1 MNTSFK
7 KNLKYGFGS
16 PGETASKISE
26 QYLYHIKIG
35 KSEDVACSLILNNYI
50 NTFEM
55 IGVDIDDDMK
65 QFLRNNHQNDPALI
79 TYFLTMISAEPAG
92 LTMQYKM
99 HLDLIL
105 EVITEVH
112 NEMLNENQTASELRI
127 SIEKA
132 MGRNG

>member
-1 MNTSFK
+1 MDSTL
-7 KNLKYGFGS
+7 KNAFKYGFGS
-16 PGETASKISE
+16 PGETAAKIAE
-26 QYLYHIKIG
+26 QYLYHKQLG
-35 KSEDVACSLILNNYI
+35 KSEEIACNLVLNKYI
-50 NTFEM
+50 ETFEM
-55 IGVDIDDDMK
+55 IGVEIEDEMK
-65 QFLRNNHQNDPALI
+65 QFLRNNHQNNLSLI

-99 HLDLIL
+99 QLDLIL

-112 NEMLNENQTASELRI
+112 NEMLNENQTTSELRS